1 MSFSD
6 SDWTRDPPLRTRM
19 PASQRRVLIL
29 AITISVSC
37 LAIALAWYGVEQL
50 LDASARDDALRQIGD
65 VATTAPPSAG
75 VASTSTPPTALPDAA
90 PLPAVAAASA
100 VAAVPATPAPSA
112 SQVDA
117 QQLSALEAEMRQ
129 RARETAEQAAVE
141 AARRKERAWQRFYQ
155 RPDFC
160 ADNPTAALMV
170 QCANQ
175 YIRARKEFEER
186 YAGGRL

>member
-6 SDWTRDPPLRTRM
+6 SDWTRDPPLRSRM
-19 PASQRRVLIL
+19 PAAQRRALIL
-29 AITISVSC
+29 AIAISVSC
-37 LAIALAWYGVEQL
+37 LAIALAWYGIEQL
-50 LDASARDDALRQIGD
+50 LDASARDNALRHFGD
-65 VATTAPPSAG
+65 VATTAPPGAVVAAPAAAPAVTADSAPLPVTPAASAG
-75 VASTSTPPTALPDAA
+75 
-90 PLPAVAAASA
+90 PAVAA
-100 VAAVPATPAPSA
+100 TPAAGA
-112 SQVDA
+112 SQIDA

-186 YAGGRL
+186 YGSGRL

>member
-19 PASQRRVLIL
+19 PASQRRVLTL
-29 AITISVSC
+29 AIAISVSC
-37 LAIALAWYGVEQL
+37 LTLALAVYGIEQL
-50 LDASARDDALRQIGD
+50 LDASARDDALKHIGE

-75 VASTSTPPTALPDAA
+75 ATAPAAAPAVTPDAV
-90 PLPAVAAASA
+90 PMPAVTAPSA
-100 VAAVPATPAPSA
+100 VAAVPAAPAPSA

-129 RARETAEQAAVE
+129 RARETAEHAAVE
-141 AARRKERAWQRFYQ
+141 AAKRKERAWQRFYQ